1 MNAESIT
8 IFVYPVM
15 MILSA
20 IPVAM
25 GSYFCNKKKL
35 SEATCRKYKIAGF
48 AVSALIAFLLLGFR
62 VNISTGFAETYLL
75 KWYQYNNG
83 MKQGLTLTPFMQVLF
98 FLLSKVT
105 REQQWITIICS
116 LLMIVPLWTS
126 IYVCSPLPAVSIL
139 LFVGLRHI
147 FLSMNFLEYGVAMAF
162 LSVAFVFVK
171 KENLWMYMLFI
182 ALAAFFYFP
191 AIVFLPLYFLKNKKV
206 DSFYW
211 VLIVAVVSVIIRVVV
226 LLTEH
231 TDEASEYITK
241 YFNIYTSTVFFELL
255 FTIIMIIIVCRS
267 NKQLNS
273 NDDKLS
279 NYFFNLNLLN
289 ALILI
294 NGELINIPET
304 YVWMFSCCNIIFIP
318 MIINKLNS
326 LREKIVAYCLVSS
339 IGMYLL
345 INVNGILNRF
355 SGRPYI
361 SWFFN

>member
-25 GSYFCNKKKL
+25 GSYFCNKKQL

-48 AVSALIAFLLLGFR
+48 TVSALIAFLLLGFR

-83 MKQGLTLTPFMQVLF
+83 MKQGLTLTPFMRVLF

-105 REQQWITIICS
+105 KEQQWITIICS
-116 LLMIVPLWTS
+116 LLMIIPLWLS
-126 IYVCSPLPAVSIL
+126 IYICSPLPAVSIL
-139 LFVGLRHI
+139 LFVGLRQI
-147 FLSMNFLEYGVAMAF
+147 FLSMNFLEYGIAMAF
-162 LSVAFVFVK
+162 LSVAFIFVK
-171 KENLWMYMLFI
+171 RENPWMYTMFI

-191 AIVFLPLYFLKNKKV
+191 AIIFLPLYFLKDKKI

-211 VLIVAVVSVIIRVVV
+211 VLTVAVVSVVVRVVV

-241 YFNIYTSTVFFELL
+241 YFNVYTSTVFFELL
-255 FTIIMIIIVCRS
+255 FTITMIIVMCHS
-267 NKQLNS
+267 NKQLGS
-273 NDDKLS
+273 NNDQLS
-279 NYFFNLNLLN
+279 NFFFNVNLLN
-289 ALILI
+289 ALILL
-294 NGELINIPET
+294 NGELLHIPET
-304 YVWMFSCCNIIFIP
+304 YVWMFSYCNIFFIP
-318 MIINKLNS
+318 TIVSKLNN
-326 LREKIVAYCLVSS
+326 LREKVIAYCLVSS

-345 INVNGILNRF
+345 ITVNGILNRF